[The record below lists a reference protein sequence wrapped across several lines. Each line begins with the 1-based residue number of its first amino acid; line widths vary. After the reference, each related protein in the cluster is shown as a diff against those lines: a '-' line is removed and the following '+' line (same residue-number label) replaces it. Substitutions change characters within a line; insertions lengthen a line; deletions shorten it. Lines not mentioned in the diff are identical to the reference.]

1 MAAWE
6 SGESGHAHPKGLLP
20 NGNSYLPDAPE
31 AIKHVK
37 FGGRLLIVGELIAE
51 PLPVHLQVC
60 VWWVC
65 QCMSLCARRVRPH
78 PALTSPPTPPRHLV
92 RTECVNNVR
101 CLFVEMMVCCAQRGL
116 GLDGVRRVE

>member
-51 PLPVHLQVC
+51 PLPVHLQS
-60 VWWVC
+60 VWVGLSMYVAMREAYPSAC
-65 QCMSLCARRVRPH
+65 GTHIPTHISPSPCAH
-78 PALTSPPTPPRHLV
+78 
-92 RTECVNNVR
+92 
-101 CLFVEMMVCCAQRGL
+101 
-116 GLDGVRRVE
+116 